1 MIGQTVS
8 HYRILEKL
16 GGGGMGVVYKGEDT
30 KLGRSVALKFLPQ
43 ELAKDHQALERFKR
57 EARAAS
63 GLNHS
68 NICTIYDI
76 DEHEGQPFIAME
88 LLEGQT
94 LKDRIAGTP
103 FKIDGLLDPAI
114 QIADALDAAHA
125 KGIVHRDIKPA
136 NIFVTQRGQ
145 AKILDFGLAKLG
157 RPLTPGPSPPRRGWP
172 RDAGPGEGATGAPTA
187 SLAEEH
193 LTSPGVALGTVAYM
207 SPEQALGQELDAR
220 TDLFSFGVV
229 LYEMATGHQA
239 FAGATSAAIF
249 DAILHKAPTSPVRLN
264 PECPA
269 ELERIINKALEKD
282 RDVRYQVASE
292 VRADLKRLKR
302 DTDSGRTVPLSG
314 QAVEA
319 PPRPPKLSKTI
330 DSLAVLP
337 FVNESN
343 DPDADYLGEGIAE
356 TIINTLSA
364 IRRLRVV
371 PRATAFHLKIRETN
385 HQAVANA
392 LKVRAV
398 LTGRVLQRGENLIVS
413 AELIDAATDSQLWG
427 ARYSRKMADIFEVQ
441 EEIAKE
447 ISEKLR
453 LQLTPEEKKRLTK
466 RPTESREAYQLYL
479 RAAFHWSKWTPEGV
493 QKCLD
498 YCRQALKIDPA
509 YAPAHAHIS
518 SAFGLM
524 GIFGYLRPRD
534 AFARGKVAALKALE
548 IDEGL
553 AEAHLALA
561 TILLYFEWDW
571 PGAEKEYRRAIQ
583 ISPSSS
589 DAHWGYADWYLVMGR
604 YDEAMAEA
612 QTAVQLDPL
621 SIDAIFRLGYALYE
635 SGRYAEAAEQFQKA
649 LELNPDFDYAAYL
662 LAAACSAQGRHE
674 EALSVLARVADS
686 PATRAYRALV
696 HAYAGHREKA
706 LEIAHELER
715 ESRSDVAGFVLS
727 AVHGYLGQEDEA
739 LRILE
744 KLYEERLGLVTYLN
758 RRRHAPLHS
767 SPRFQDLLRR
777 IGLPQVPSRG

>member
-1 MIGQTVS
+1 
-8 HYRILEKL
+8 
-16 GGGGMGVVYKGEDT
+16 
-30 KLGRSVALKFLPQ
+30 
-43 ELAKDHQALERFKR
+43 
-57 EARAAS
+57 
-63 GLNHS
+63 
-68 NICTIYDI
+68 
-76 DEHEGQPFIAME
+76 
-88 LLEGQT
+88 
-94 LKDRIAGTP
+94 
-103 FKIDGLLDPAI
+103 
-114 QIADALDAAHA
+114 
-125 KGIVHRDIKPA
+125 
-136 NIFVTQRGQ
+136 
-145 AKILDFGLAKLG
+145 
-157 RPLTPGPSPPRRGWP
+157 
-172 RDAGPGEGATGAPTA
+172 
-187 SLAEEH
+187 
-193 LTSPGVALGTVAYM
+193 
-207 SPEQALGQELDAR
+207 
-220 TDLFSFGVV
+220 
-229 LYEMATGHQA
+229 
-239 FAGATSAAIF
+239 
-249 DAILHKAPTSPVRLN
+249 
-264 PECPA
+264 
-269 ELERIINKALEKD
+269 
-282 RDVRYQVASE
+282 VRYQVASE

-706 LEIAHELER
+706 LEIARELER

>member
-1 MIGQTVS
+1 
-8 HYRILEKL
+8 
-16 GGGGMGVVYKGEDT
+16 
-30 KLGRSVALKFLPQ
+30 
-43 ELAKDHQALERFKR
+43 
-57 EARAAS
+57 
-63 GLNHS
+63 
-68 NICTIYDI
+68 
-76 DEHEGQPFIAME
+76 
-88 LLEGQT
+88 
-94 LKDRIAGTP
+94 
-103 FKIDGLLDPAI
+103 
-114 QIADALDAAHA
+114 
-125 KGIVHRDIKPA
+125 
-136 NIFVTQRGQ
+136 
-145 AKILDFGLAKLG
+145 
-157 RPLTPGPSPPRRGWP
+157 
-172 RDAGPGEGATGAPTA
+172 
-187 SLAEEH
+187 
-193 LTSPGVALGTVAYM
+193 
-207 SPEQALGQELDAR
+207 
-220 TDLFSFGVV
+220 
-229 LYEMATGHQA
+229 
-239 FAGATSAAIF
+239 
-249 DAILHKAPTSPVRLN
+249 
-264 PECPA
+264 
-269 ELERIINKALEKD
+269 LEKD

-319 PPRPPKLSKTI
+319 HPRPPKLSKTI
-330 DSLAVLP
+330 DSLVVLP

-371 PRATAFHLKIRETN
+371 PRATAFHFKARETN

-518 SAFGLM
+518 TAFGLM

-589 DAHWGYADWYLVMGR
+589 DPHWGYADWYLVMGR

>member
-207 SPEQALGQELDAR
+207 SPEQALGQELDGR

-706 LEIAHELER
+706 LEIARELER